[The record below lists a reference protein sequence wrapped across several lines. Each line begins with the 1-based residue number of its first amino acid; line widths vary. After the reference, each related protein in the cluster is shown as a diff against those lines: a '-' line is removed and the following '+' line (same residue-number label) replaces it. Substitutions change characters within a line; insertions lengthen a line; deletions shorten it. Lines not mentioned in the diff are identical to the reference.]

1 MPEYHQVKGNTPSLA
16 FFKNPELAAKVTLDA
31 QRILGVDAAI
41 MFADLLPMLE
51 PMGFE
56 LDYVPGT
63 GPVFAN
69 PICEVNDVDRIDV
82 IPAEEGVGYIR
93 QTIGNIL
100 QDLPKDIALIGFAGA
115 PFTLASYLIEGKSSR
130 NFEKTKQF
138 MYGQT
143 SAWNRLLEK
152 LTAAVGD
159 YVELQ
164 MHAGVHA
171 VQIFDSWVG
180 TLSCADYERYVAA
193 HVKRLM
199 SRICGRVPV
208 IYFAV
213 GNSHLLPAMQASGP
227 DFLALDWRVSLK
239 DAWDELGTVAI
250 QGNLDPIALC
260 AERETVRIKARE
272 ILDSVSGRAG
282 HIFNLGHGIVPQ
294 TPVDNVRFLVDFVH
308 EHTS

>member
-1 MPEYHQVKGNTPSLA
+1 MPEYHRVKGNTPSLA

-31 QRILGVDAAI
+31 QRILEVDAAI

-51 PMGFE
+51 PLGFE

-69 PICEVNDVDRIDV
+69 PICDVNDVDRINLV
-82 IPAEEGVGYIR
+82 PAEEGVGYIR

-115 PFTLASYLIEGKSSR
+115 PFTLASYLVEGKSSR
-130 NFEKTKQF
+130 NFEKTKRF
-138 MYGQT
+138 MYTQT

-152 LTAAVGD
+152 LTTAVGD
-159 YVELQ
+159 YVDLQ
-164 MHAGVHA
+164 MNAGVQA

-180 TLSCADYERYVAA
+180 TLSCVDYERYVAS

-199 SRICGRVPV
+199 GRIYGRVPI

-213 GNSHLLPAMQASGP
+213 GNGHLMAAMQATGP
-227 DFLALDWRVSLK
+227 DFLALDWRVSLRN
-239 DAWDELGTVAI
+239 AWDELGTVAI

-260 AERETVRIKARE
+260 ANRKTIQNKALE
-272 ILDSVSGRAG
+272 ILNSVSGRPG

>member
-1 MPEYHQVKGNTPSLA
+1 
-16 FFKNPELAAKVTLDA
+16 
-31 QRILGVDAAI
+31 

-51 PMGFE
+51 PLGFE

-82 IPAEEGVGYIR
+82 MPAEEGVGYIR

-115 PFTLASYLIEGKSSR
+115 PFTLASYVIEGKSSR

-152 LTAAVGD
+152 LTTAVGD

-260 AERETVRIKARE
+260 SERETVRIKARE

>member
-1 MPEYHQVKGNTPSLA
+1 MPEYHKVKGDTPSLA

-31 QRILGVDAAI
+31 QQILGVDAAI

-56 LDYVPGT
+56 LDYVAGT

-69 PICEVNDVDRIDV
+69 PICDVKDVDRLNV
-82 IPAEEGVGYIR
+82 VPADEGVGYIQ
-93 QTIGNIL
+93 QTIRNIL
-100 QDLPKDIALIGFAGA
+100 LDLPRDIALIGFAGA
-115 PFTLASYLIEGKSSR
+115 PFTLASYVIEGKSSR
-130 NFEKTKQF
+130 DFGKTKGF
-138 MYGQT
+138 MYGH
-143 SAWNRLLEK
+143 SAVWNRLLEK
-152 LTAAVGD
+152 LTTAIGD

-164 MHAGVHA
+164 VTSGVQA

-180 TLSCADYERYVAA
+180 TLSCGDYESYVAP

-199 SRICGRVPV
+199 DRISGRVPV

-213 GNSHLLPAMQASGP
+213 GNSHLLRAMQATGP
-227 DFLALDWRVSLK
+227 DFMALDWRVSLR
-239 DAWDELGTVAI
+239 DAWDDLGTVAI

-260 AERETVRIKARE
+260 TDQETVKTKAQG
-272 ILDSVSGRAG
+272 ILDSVAGRSG

-294 TPVDNVRFLVDFVH
+294 TPVDHVRYLVDFVH